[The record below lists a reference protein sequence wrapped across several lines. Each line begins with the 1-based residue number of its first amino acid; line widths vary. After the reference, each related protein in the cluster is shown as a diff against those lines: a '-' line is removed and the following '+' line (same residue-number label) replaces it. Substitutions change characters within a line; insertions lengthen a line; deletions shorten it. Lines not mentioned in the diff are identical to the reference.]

1 MKYIITESQHNA
13 LKRRLHIIENYF
25 SELNS
30 DDVCE
35 YWTAGESQDY
45 VDEAMAE
52 IVEVLC
58 YSMGDYST
66 ELYQE
71 IYELVAE
78 GYQQRIE
85 DFFFD
90 SLNSCPS

>member
-1 MKYIITESQHNA
+1 MKYIITESQNLR
-13 LKRRLHIIENYF
+13 LKRRLGFIENYLQ
-25 SELNS
+25 EMNS
-30 DDVCE
+30 SDICE

-71 IYELVAE
+71 IYELVTE